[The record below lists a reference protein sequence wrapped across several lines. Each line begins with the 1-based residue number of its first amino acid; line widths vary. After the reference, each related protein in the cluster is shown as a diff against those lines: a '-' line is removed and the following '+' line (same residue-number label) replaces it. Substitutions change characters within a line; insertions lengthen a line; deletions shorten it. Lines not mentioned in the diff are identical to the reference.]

1 MPANAD
7 SHSLFSV
14 HMSSL
19 TEDVLKDT
27 YWGDKIRQL
36 FQLLGAFDSGIAE
49 EFGVDS
55 PQDQR
60 LQRIVRFC
68 VPLFELCKEAI
79 GLDLDPS
86 FLAAMYLW
94 QEVWPSL
101 DNILDREEDFISS
114 IKQYNVCLLRAYAFH
129 SKVFGDCATSD
140 FLTCL
145 FDNLEA
151 ERNRE
156 SRADP
161 SQIFLRVRIYEV
173 VLERLPQIPHGVR
186 AAYRAYINAIGTAHD
201 FVDVIDDLKVGQVT
215 FSTETFR
222 SIDEHLRFHHQNFEA
237 LRLCVKE
244 EFRRQEEPLRSPD
257 LERCWI
263 TRRSLNAYCEWA
275 FSGQN

>member
-1 MPANAD
+1 MLANAD
-7 SHSLFSV
+7 SHSLFLV
-14 HMSSL
+14 HMASL

-27 YWGDKIRQL
+27 YWGGKIRQL
-36 FQLLGAFDSGIAE
+36 FQLLGAFDSGITE
-49 EFGVDS
+49 EFEVDA
-55 PQDQR
+55 PQNQR

-94 QEVWPSL
+94 QEVWPPL
-101 DNILDREEDFISS
+101 DNILDREEDFINSM
-114 IKQYNVCLLRAYAFH
+114 KQYNVCLLRAYAFH
-129 SKVFGDCATSD
+129 TKVFGDSATSD

-151 ERNRE
+151 ERNPK

-161 SQIFLRVRIYEV
+161 SQIFLRVRLYEV

-201 FVDVIDDLKVGQVT
+201 FVDVIGDLKVDQVT
-215 FSTETFR
+215 FSTETYR
-222 SIDEHLRFHHQNFEA
+222 AIDEHLRFHHQNFEA

-244 EFRRQEEPLRSPD
+244 EFRKQEQPLRSFD

-263 TRRSLNAYCEWA
+263 TGRSLNAYYDWA